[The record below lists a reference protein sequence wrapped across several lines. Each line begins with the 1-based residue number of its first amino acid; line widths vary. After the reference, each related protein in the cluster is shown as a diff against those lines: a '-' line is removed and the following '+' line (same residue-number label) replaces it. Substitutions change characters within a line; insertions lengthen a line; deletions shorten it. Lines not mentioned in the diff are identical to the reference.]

1 MTKSPNL
8 LQAFLPVVLLI
19 VLLALNVLNF
29 DDPLGGSNQTALIIA
44 ATFGGLIGWYNGTGW
59 QLIQQ
64 KIVHTIHSALPSV
77 LILFLIGALSGAWT
91 ISGVIPMMIYYGVD
105 IMHPSFFLV
114 ASVVICSIVSLAT
127 GSSWSTI
134 ATMGVAIVGIGNAFG
149 LTPGLVAGAIIS
161 GAYFGDKMSPLSDT
175 TNLAPAIAGTDLF
188 THIRYMLFTTGPAM
202 ILTLVIFGVI
212 GFFHS
217 GESVAW
223 GTDVIKGQIANT
235 FNVTPWLLLVPLL
248 LIFII
253 VRKVPAIPAMLAGT
267 ALGIGFA
274 LLFQG
279 DLLEKMLESGN
290 FGNRYQL
297 LLQAVFSGV
306 DIQTGASEVD
316 DLLSAGGMTGM
327 LSTVFLILAALAF
340 GGVME
345 ACGFLK
351 RVTRAFMSFI
361 VNQTSL
367 VGTTLLT
374 CIFFNITAC
383 DQYLSIV
390 IPGKVLQRLYR
401 EKGLKPEVLSRALE
415 DSATVT
421 SVLVPWNSCGAT
433 QAKVLGVPTLEYLP
447 YCFFNLFSPLVNIF
461 VTAIDFKIRKIC
473 SKDK

>member
-223 GTDVIKGQIANT
+223 GTDVIKGQIATT

-390 IPGKVLQRLYR
+390 IPGKMLQRLYR

>member
-223 GTDVIKGQIANT
+223 GTDVIKEQIATT

-390 IPGKVLQRLYR
+390 IPGKMLQRLYR